1 MLRLLTAAL
10 VFSALST
17 TVYAQEGSYSGSGEG
32 ELTAVIQAPGA
43 DGFTEIQ
50 LSTATPIEDGMGG
63 CSGEVSGSA
72 ELNKTGG
79 TFYASNEDYDP
90 ADEFS
95 DEYCEVAMTFND
107 GKLVIEEGPGCL
119 QYHGPAC
126 GFTGELTL
134 DGGAN

>member
-1 MLRLLTAAL
+1 MFRLLTVAL

-17 TVYAQEGSYSGSGEG
+17 TVQAQESRYSGSGEG
-32 ELTAVIQAPGA
+32 ELTVVIQAPNA
-43 DGFTEIQ
+43 DDFYDIQ
-50 LSTATPIEDGMGG
+50 LSTATPIQDGTGG

-72 ELNKTGG
+72 SFNEAGG

-95 DEYCEVAMTFND
+95 EEYCEVAMSFRAD
-107 GKLVIEEGPGCL
+107 LLVIEEGPGCQ

-134 DGGAN
+134 DGAAN